1 MTCLHLHLSHGVFFT
16 VALEMTDIHLKWVA
30 FGSSVFQ
37 ARNSSS
43 SPSMMKPFAA
53 VNPFLY
59 LYKLMPIL
67 CTYQSSSRDAALLDQ
82 ARLDFFVS
90 GTIACNLLV

>member
-53 VNPFLY
+53 VNPLQLLIQVDANTLY
-59 LYKLMPIL
+59 VSK
-67 CTYQSSSRDAALLDQ
+67 
-82 ARLDFFVS
+82 FFS
-90 GTIACNLLV
+90 